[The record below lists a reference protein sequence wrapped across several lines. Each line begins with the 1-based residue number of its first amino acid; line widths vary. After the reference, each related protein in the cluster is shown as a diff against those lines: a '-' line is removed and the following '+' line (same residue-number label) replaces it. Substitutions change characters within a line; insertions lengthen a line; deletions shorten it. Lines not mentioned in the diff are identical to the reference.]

1 MVPTGFKNQPWT
13 NVGLSKL
20 SEWRHSGH
28 IHLLYTVYVHNKP
41 LRLVSDFS
49 VQQSKGERKKYSSSS
64 RFSPITGNVVKTKV
78 WWVSAQKAAQ
88 IRGCRPEQTGNWC
101 WEVLSNRRVT
111 RERIN
116 MQLWH
121 QVVEPPPPP
130 CFSSVWIT
138 AAALQTQ
145 QTRSHPVQDR
155 IKKQGK
161 RQRLSGTSSSETW
174 SKEQRGGQTMLDTT
188 FPTMQLNS
196 SKLKIWSEASLS
208 TGNVYRWAV
217 SCAQLCWFNSARI
230 PADSA
235 LRL

>member
-1 MVPTGFKNQPWT
+1 MKLQIWFLLALKT
-13 NVGLSKL
+13 NHELTLAFQNLGIN
-20 SEWRHSGH
+20 EWRHSGH
-28 IHLLYTVYVHNKP
+28 VHLLYTVYVDNKP

-64 RFSPITGNVVKTKV
+64 RFSPIRGNVVKTKV

-88 IRGCRPEQTGNWC
+88 MRGCRPEQTGNWC
-101 WEVLSNRRVT
+101 WEVLSDRRVT

-161 RQRLSGTSSSETW
+161 RQRRSGTR
-174 SKEQRGGQTMLDTT
+174 QRGGGK
-188 FPTMQLNS
+188 P
-196 SKLKIWSEASLS
+196 
-208 TGNVYRWAV
+208 
-217 SCAQLCWFNSARI
+217 CWILHSPQCNWTA
-230 PADSA
+230 AN
-235 LRL
+235 